1 MLRWDTQDTICAIA
15 SGNQGAFRGA
25 IRISGPR
32 ALEVAGA
39 MLPEAYR
46 EAHWDN
52 WRSIRRATR
61 MEAEL
66 ELGETLGRI
75 PCDFWIWPNS
85 QSYTGQPSVELHL
98 FGSMPLLESCVQRLC
113 TFGAR
118 LAEAGEFTFR
128 AFLAGRMDLAQCEAV
143 LGVIDAKSQKGL
155 DIALEQLA
163 GGLQLP
169 LQSLRQKLIELLAD
183 LEAGLDFVDE
193 DIEFV
198 TQDSLK
204 EQLRSSLDAM
214 QPIVQQ
220 LGMRGFSDAWIK
232 VALFGLPNAGKSSLI
247 NALAGY
253 QAALVSDIPG
263 TTRDYVK
270 VRSERHPIQ
279 WIDTAGKED
288 VHEQGPRQEAQERT
302 NEQWEQADL
311 RWWCVDLS
319 QEPIADAILP
329 SPALTASTN
338 DQDLWLVGTKADLAP
353 QDLLQ
358 RWQAWAVPTGKRFF
372 VSSSQS
378 RYGLE
383 SLEQALDEWLVDRDA
398 EASGIL
404 PSTLSRCR
412 TALEAAQRSIECA
425 LQAVEDRAGDEIV
438 AAELRLALDHLGVIV
453 GEVYT
458 DDILDALFSRFCIG
472 K

>member
-1 MLRWDTQDTICAIA
+1 MLRWDTQDTICAIV
-15 SGNQGAFRGA
+15 SGNQGASRGA

-32 ALEVAGA
+32 ALEVGIA
-39 MLPEAYR
+39 LLR
-46 EAHWDN
+46 EGHRDANREIWL
-52 WRSIRRATR
+52 SIRRATR
-61 MEAEL
+61 VHAEL
-66 ELGETLGRI
+66 ELGEALGTI
-75 PCDFWIWPNS
+75 PCDYWIWPNS

-98 FGSMPLLESCVQRLC
+98 VGSMPVLERILELLCSS
-113 TFGAR
+113 GAR

-198 TQDSLK
+198 TQDSLM
-204 EQLRSSLDAM
+204 EQLRFSLDAM
-214 QPIVQQ
+214 QPIVEQ
-220 LGMRGFSDAWIK
+220 LGMRGFSDAWIR

-270 VRSERHPIQ
+270 VRSDRLPIQ
-279 WIDTAGKED
+279 WVDTAGKED
-288 VHEQGPRQEAQERT
+288 VHDAGPRQEAQERT
-302 NEQWEQADL
+302 DEQWEQADL
-311 RWWCVDLS
+311 RWWCIDLS
-319 QEPIADAILP
+319 QEPSEASLP
-329 SPALTASTN
+329 SPALTTSTN

-353 QDLLQ
+353 MELLQ
-358 RWQAWAVPTGKRFF
+358 RWRAWAIPTGKLFF
-372 VSSSQS
+372 ISSSQS
-378 RYGLE
+378 RLGIEL
-383 SLEQALDEWLVDRDA
+383 LEQALEDWLVDREA

-412 TALEAAQRSIECA
+412 TALEAAQRAIECA
-425 LQAVEDRAGDEIV
+425 LQAVEGRAGDEIV